1 MLSQYFEC
9 VDELPRT
16 KSAGGIFVHKH
27 RVRAAFRIVSFLAL
41 IVVASLFNSYVKY
54 NQNGNSVGS
63 LDLRRRLQDEDG
75 NGSNMNGLF
84 QIVADPTWLLAPYIF
99 GVLYMFLALAIVC
112 DEYFVPALEVMSGE
126 YHLNLTPDISGATLM
141 AAGGSAPELF
151 TSFIGTFQKSEVG
164 FGTIVGSA
172 VFNVLFVIGMCSLLS
187 KEVLKL
193 TWWPLFR
200 DSTYY
205 AIGLLVLA
213 IFVGVKGPGEVDL
226 VEALILFL
234 MYLGYILIMG
244 FNEKLYRM
252 ITGKD
257 LYPAKTDEETA
268 EVFVDQPT
276 PVSFRRPT
284 TFRAG
289 LLLLI
294 RDKDA
299 WIDKAKVSFV
309 SKLSGDVDDT
319 FDFVDESGDGH
330 ISADEMQKFFEKME
344 DKGITPEE
352 VQQIIAEIDSDGDGM
367 VSMQLSFHN
376 SENMKIYSKK
386 GLIFYLTGL

>member
-1 MLSQYFEC
+1 MDQLIVGPGTEIPISSN
-9 VDELPRT
+9 
-16 KSAGGIFVHKH
+16 KSGNPKH
-27 RVRAAFRIVSFLAL
+27 RLRAIFRAGSFLAL
-41 IVVASLFNSYVKY
+41 IAVFCTLNYFSDDEHAPT
-54 NQNGNSVGS
+54 
-63 LDLRRRLQDEDG
+63 RRLEVSD
-75 NGSNMNGLF
+75 SNRKGLF

-213 IFVGVKGPGEVDL
+213 IFVGVVTPAIITWW
-226 VEALILFL
+226 EAFVLFV
-234 MYLGYILIMG
+234 MYIGYIFIMSK
-244 FNEKLYRM
+244 NEELFKFFSGSKNQ
-252 ITGKD
+252 INDTNISE
-257 LYPAKTDEETA
+257 ATI
-268 EVFVDQPT
+268 
-276 PVSFRRPT
+276 PVRI
-284 TFRAG
+284 TFRNG
-289 LLLLI
+289 LLTLI
-294 RDKDA
+294 RDPES
-299 WIDKAKVSFV
+299 WVDKARIGFV
-309 SKLSGDVDDT
+309 AKLYGDVDDV
-319 FDFVDESGDGH
+319 FDYVD
-330 ISADEMQKFFEKME
+330 K
-344 DKGITPEE
+344 
-352 VQQIIAEIDSDGDGM
+352 DGDGFISREEVKLFLEKFDGDDGDDGDKVTEEEVDQIM
-367 VSMQLSFHN
+367 NEIDTIKMDRFPSMNLESGTLSPKYR
-376 SENMKIYSKK
+376 SRSKS
-386 GLIFYLTGL
+386 GRCL